1 MPSVSNDR
9 ATSARSLHRT
19 HCQFLY
25 QLIKKVV
32 QIATKQE
39 QLKEGA
45 GATYRQ
51 DPQKQ
56 LKRGKGGLLDPE
68 KDTGHTGAAGSEGN

>member
-1 MPSVSNDR
+1 MNSDKTR
-9 ATSARSLHRT
+9 K
-19 HCQFLY
+19 
-25 QLIKKVV
+25 IK
-32 QIATKQE
+32 
-39 QLKEGA
+39 G
-45 GATYRQ
+45 GSGSDRQ

>member
-1 MPSVSNDR
+1 M
-9 ATSARSLHRT
+9 
-19 HCQFLY
+19 
-25 QLIKKVV
+25 V